1 VSLSEREIPFR
12 EEIVSEETVSLRRRC
27 SCGSAIL
34 SLVGMSSVPK
44 GFHIRARVGLRN
56 VFVFQNC
63 EKKVNT
69 GEGFP
74 LPAPKGG
81 SVLKARASF
90 S

>member
-1 VSLSEREIPFR
+1 VVSLSEREIPFR

-69 GEGFP
+69 REGFP
-74 LPAPKGG
+74 FQPPRE
-81 SVLKARASF
+81 ARF
-90 S
+90 